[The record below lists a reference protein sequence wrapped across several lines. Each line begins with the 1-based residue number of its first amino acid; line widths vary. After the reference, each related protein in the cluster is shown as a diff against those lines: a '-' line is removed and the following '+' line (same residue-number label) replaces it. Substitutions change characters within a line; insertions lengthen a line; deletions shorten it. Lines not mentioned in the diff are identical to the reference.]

1 MANANVNA
9 DYKFTFIVENFLPS
23 GGRLEV
29 VFPYQ
34 YAVGLGIS
42 NVDSKTCS
50 LPCTVVKRTVTF
62 TFDFDIYNGT
72 ETSVQ
77 INGILNPFK
86 KGGTGSFILRTKLG
100 ENIFDENLIFSIL
113 GIADTY
119 TEMTQAVISVSPTGS
134 SYVAD
139 YTTYDMVIKT

>member
-1 MANANVNA
+1 MKKPILWVISNLIFIFEFIILECQAGTIWTPKHKQPIYNSLANANVNA

-42 NVDSKTCS
+42 NVDSNTCS

-62 TFDFDIYNGT
+62 TFNFDIYNGT
-72 ETSVQ
+72 GM
-77 INGILNPFK
+77 INL
-86 KGGTGSFILRTKLG
+86 
-100 ENIFDENLIFSIL
+100 
-113 GIADTY
+113 
-119 TEMTQAVISVSPTGS
+119 
-134 SYVAD
+134 
-139 YTTYDMVIKT
+139 